1 MDKTIAQNVE
11 LMPPPFSDGLNVW
24 SRQNGVPG
32 SATYANSNSAQIL
45 LTDPDFDECL
55 EIVTNQSPQKLRFT
69 GQTPF
74 TPGCY
79 LRVSARVKV
88 VSGVLP
94 DLEIA
99 GFPIDANGSVVSGVV
114 TKGESI
120 AATQYDKIIEVTA
133 IFGSG
138 DRPGVDC
145 VWGLEPVHGHFGVN
159 IVGAANG
166 ASVRVESI
174 RIEDVTSAFLRV
186 SMDWVDVLDY
196 GARGDGV
203 FDNKDAFEAADA
215 AANGREVLV
224 PEGDFFIDNSVS
236 LTSQFRFVGRILQ
249 AEDKAFDLLYGLNYS
264 NYLDAFK
271 DETLALKKAF
281 RTLFNLND
289 HDSLDLNGRQINLT
303 EPLNVRDAVANRSTF
318 NARRAIRNGKIA
330 ADSAGSWPLTTVTGT
345 ASYSGGLTLTNV
357 QNVASVERG
366 MLITGAGVG
375 REIYVKDVDQ
385 TAGTITLSALLYA
398 APASQT
404 YTFTKFSYLLDFI
417 GFNDISNFE
426 IDSVELNGASV
437 ASGILMP
444 NNGFN
449 WHIHDS
455 WFFSVRDR
463 GITSPGDADFSIAI
477 DNCDFSSAEGG
488 IPASSRTSI
497 AFNTNGNDAKIRSN
511 RGSRFKH
518 FAVLGG
524 KNAVFTDNHFF
535 QGQTGDDSRTAGV
548 VFTQSEATSI
558 VRDNYIDNCWVEW
571 TNEYTPNNTRFR
583 LLMVDGN
590 LFFASGVAANFNF
603 IRMMPHLANMQIRG
617 MSISANS
624 ISTSGVTISKATG
637 VDTSRGTLS
646 ASSLNFEAS
655 GNTFKNIANVSVALP

>member
-1 MDKTIAQNVE
+1 MDKTIAQNVD
-11 LMPPPFSDGLNVW
+11 LMPPPFSDGLDVW

-32 SATYANSNSAQIL
+32 SATYENTNTAQLI

-55 EIVTNQSPQKLRFT
+55 EIVTNKSPQKLRYM

-94 DLEIA
+94 DFEIA
-99 GFPIDANGSVVSGVV
+99 GFPIGSDGNLV
-114 TKGESI
+114 TSIFLKGDTVT
-120 AATQYDKIIEVTA
+120 ATQYDKVIEVSA
-133 IFGSG
+133 IYGSG

-145 VWGLEPVHGHFGVN
+145 VWGLNPVHAHFGVN
-159 IVGAANG
+159 ILGATNG

-203 FDNKDAFEAADA
+203 LDNTDAFLAADA

-224 PEGDFFIDNSVS
+224 PEGDFFIDDNIALS
-236 LTSQFRFVGRILQ
+236 SQFRFVGRVLQ
-249 AEDKAFDLLYGLNYS
+249 AENKAFDLLHGLNYS

-303 EPLNVRDAVANRSTF
+303 EPLDVRAAVANRSSF
-318 NARRAIRNGKIA
+318 NARRAIRNGKIV
-330 ADSAGSWPLTTVTGT
+330 ADAAGSWPLTTVT
-345 ASYSGGLTLTNV
+345 ASASFASGRTLTSV
-357 QNVASVERG
+357 QNISSITPG
-366 MLITGAGVG
+366 MLVSGAGVG
-375 REIYVKDVDQ
+375 REIYVKEVDEANA
-385 TAGTITLSALLYA
+385 TVTLSQFLYA

-404 YTFTKFSYLLDFI
+404 YTFTKFAYLLDFI
-417 GFNDISNFE
+417 GFNNISNFE
-426 IDSVELNGASV
+426 IDGVELNGASV

-444 NNGFN
+444 VDGFN
-449 WHIHDS
+449 WHVHDS
-455 WFFSVRDR
+455 WFFSIRDR
-463 GITSPGDADFSIAI
+463 GITSPGVADFSMAI
-477 DNCDFSSAEGG
+477 DQCDFSSAEGG

-497 AFNTNGNDAKIRSN
+497 AFNSHANDVKMRGN

-518 FAVLGG
+518 FAVFGG
-524 KNAVFTDNHFF
+524 VNVIFTENHFF
-535 QGQTGDDSRTAGV
+535 QGQAGDDSRTAGV
-548 VFTQSEATSI
+548 VFGRSSTSSI

-571 TNEYTPNNTRFR
+571 TNEYTPNDPTFR
-583 LLMVDGN
+583 QLMVDGN
-590 LFFASGVAANFNF
+590 LFFSADVAASFNYV
-603 IRMMPHLANMQIRG
+603 RMMPHLANMTIQG
-617 MSISANS
+617 MSISSNIFNVSGGS
-624 ISTSGVTISKATG
+624 ITKATG
-637 VDTSRGTLS
+637 VDTNRGTLS
-646 ASSLNFEAS
+646 GSSGNFEAA
-655 GNTFKNIANVSVALP
+655 GNTFKNISNTAVTFP

>member
-55 EIVTNQSPQKLRFT
+55 EIVTTQSPQKLRFT

-79 LRVSARVKV
+79 LRVSARIKV

-99 GFPIDANGSVVSGVV
+99 GFPINSSGNVVTGVV
-114 TKGESI
+114 TKGGSI
-120 AATQYDKIIEVTA
+120 AATQYDQIIEVSA

-145 VWGLEPVHGHFGVN
+145 VWGLEPVHAHFGVN
-159 IVGAANG
+159 IVGAASG

-224 PEGDFFIDNSVS
+224 PEGDFFVGNSVS
-236 LTSQFRFVGRILQ
+236 LASQFRFVGRILQ
-249 AEDKAFDLLYGLNYS
+249 AENKAFDLLYGLNYS

-271 DETLALKKAF
+271 DETLALKKAL
-281 RTLFNLND
+281 RSLFNLND
-289 HDSLDLNGRQINLT
+289 HDSLDLNGREINLS
-303 EPLNVRDAVANRSTF
+303 EPLDVRQAVANRSSF
-318 NARRAIRNGKIA
+318 NGRRAIRNGKII
-330 ADSAGSWPLTTVTGT
+330 ADSAGSWPVTTVTGT
-345 ASYSGGLTLTNV
+345 ASYAGGLTLTNV
-357 QNVASVERG
+357 QNAGSIERG
-366 MLITGAGVG
+366 MLISGAGVG
-375 REIYVKDVDQ
+375 REIYVKEIDQ

-404 YTFTKFSYLLDFI
+404 YTFTKFAYLLDFV
-417 GFNDISNFE
+417 GFNDISNLE
-426 IDSVELNGASV
+426 IDGVEFNGATV

-449 WHIHDS
+449 WHVHDC
-455 WFFSVRDR
+455 WFHAIRDR
-463 GITSPGDADFSIAI
+463 GITSPGDGDFSIAI
-477 DNCDFSSAEGG
+477 DNCDFASAEGG
-488 IPASSRTSI
+488 LPASSRTSVG
-497 AFNTNGNDAKIRSN
+497 FNINGNDAKIRSN
-511 RGSRFKH
+511 RGARFKH
-518 FAVLGG
+518 FAVMGG

-535 QGQTGDDSRTAGV
+535 QGQSGDDSRTAGV
-548 VFTQSEATSI
+548 VFAQSEATSI

-583 LLMVDGN
+583 QLMVDGN
-590 LFFASGVAANFNF
+590 LFFASNVAASFNF

-617 MSISANS
+617 MSITSN
-624 ISTSGVTISKATG
+624 IMTTSGGSISKATA

-646 ASSLNFEAS
+646 ASSLNFEAT
-655 GNTFKNIANVSVALP
+655 GNTFKDVSNTSVSLP